1 GAFDEVG
8 DVDACRFSARAG
20 EELVFAVVARSA
32 GSQASVVLRLIDA
45 VGRTLAESKDLD
57 TGRDPVLSY
66 RFRESGAYTL
76 IVDDIEHAGGRNYHY
91 RIYAGAFPYI
101 TDVFPLGVQNG
112 TTADFTVRGPN
123 IPSGTSVKV
132 TGDPALLVGKTI
144 PVSVRPPLG
153 PSLNRVSIALGDY
166 PEVIETEPNDDP
178 AHAQPLTIPSTV
190 NGRIWSGSAQGSPT
204 RERADQDLY

>member
-1 GAFDEVG
+1 KEVPNDVERRSNEAPIRDKARKFEATAAVAVAASVPVGIHAFRVKTPLGVSNLLRFAVAPFPEVVEREPDSVAVPQTVKLPATIVGAFDEAG
-8 DVDACRFSARAG
+8 DVDAYRFSARAG

-76 IVDDIEHAGGRNYHY
+76 TVDDLEHAGGRNYYY

-101 TDVFPLGVQNG
+101 TDVFPLG
-112 TTADFTVRGPN
+112 
-123 IPSGTSVKV
+123 
-132 TGDPALLVGKTI
+132 
-144 PVSVRPPLG
+144 
-153 PSLNRVSIALGDY
+153 
-166 PEVIETEPNDDP
+166 
-178 AHAQPLTIPSTV
+178 
-190 NGRIWSGSAQGSPT
+190 
-204 RERADQDLY
+204 